1 MSDSLMTVTRVPSRA
16 LLAAAVLMSLL
27 SSDVAAQAPVSP
39 PPPPGPVART
49 PDGKP
54 DINGFFQSDHG
65 GANWGLE
72 PHKEVFTGGGRGVII
87 DPADGKLPYQPWAR
101 EEKTSRAR

>member
-1 MSDSLMTVTRVPSRA
+1 MSDSLMTVTRASSRMFLTA
-16 LLAAAVLMSLL
+16 SVLASLL
-27 SSDVAAQAPVSP
+27 LPIDAAAQAPVAS
-39 PPPPGPVART
+39 PPPPGPVARM

-54 DINGFFQSDHG
+54 DLNGFFQSDHG

-87 DPADGKLPYQPWAR
+87 DHSLL
-101 EEKTSRAR
+101 E